1 MLKGV
6 AVVVSAAAILLSVFH
21 FGAKE
26 EPLKIGYSDW
36 PGWVACEVAAQKGW
50 FEEAGVN
57 VQLIWFEYGPSLE
70 AFAAGNV
77 DAVSM
82 TNGDAMVLGASGKH
96 SKAVVINDYSN
107 GNDMVIGRPGITSVA
122 DLKGK
127 KVGVELNLV
136 DHLLLLQA
144 LAAHGLE
151 ESDVT
156 LVNMP
161 TNDTPQA
168 LAARGVDAIAA
179 WNPIAAQTLEQVPG
193 SQPLFTSREV
203 PGLIFD
209 ALFVDAGSLAT
220 RKEDWEKVASVW
232 FRVVDYI
239 KNPVTQGDAVAIM
252 SARVGT
258 TPERYQRFL
267 DGTYLLDL
275 PGNLRA
281 FEDGTSLASIF
292 GSSATV
298 NRFNVAKKV
307 YDVSQDPR
315 AYFDVGLV
323 RNLSSSEALSGAA
336 AAAP

>member
-6 AVVVSAAAILLSVFH
+6 AVIVGAAAILLSVFH
-21 FGAKE
+21 FGAQE
-26 EPLKIGYSDW
+26 VPLKIAYSDW
-36 PGWVACEVAAQKGW
+36 PGWVAWEVAAQKGW
-50 FEEAGVN
+50 FKEAGVN
-57 VQLIWFEYGPSLE
+57 VELVWFEYGPSLE

-96 SKAVVINDYSN
+96 SKAVVINDFSN

-122 DLKGK
+122 ELKGRK
-127 KVGVELNLV
+127 IGVELNLV
-136 DHLLLLQA
+136 DHLLLLKA
-144 LAAHGLE
+144 LAAHGLN

-209 ALFVDAGSLAT
+209 GLFVDPGSLAT
-220 RKEDWEKVASVW
+220 RREDWQKVAAVW

-267 DGTYLLDL
+267 DGTYLLDFE
-275 PGNLRA
+275 GNLAA
-281 FEDGTSLASIF
+281 FEDRPSLSSIF

-298 NRFNVAKKV
+298 NQFNVAKKV
-307 YDVSQDPR
+307 YEVSQDPR
-315 AYFDVGLV
+315 AYFEAELV
-323 RNLSSSEALSGAA
+323 RGLSAHETAGAPA
-336 AAAP
+336 TAP